1 MIVVQLYF
9 FRVIYSLEFRVV
21 EFSFY
26 KLYIFKVYIQILY
39 LDSYY
44 KFKIS

>member
-26 KLYIFKVYIQILY
+26 KLKYIFRSYI
-39 LDSYY
+39 
-44 KFKIS
+44 